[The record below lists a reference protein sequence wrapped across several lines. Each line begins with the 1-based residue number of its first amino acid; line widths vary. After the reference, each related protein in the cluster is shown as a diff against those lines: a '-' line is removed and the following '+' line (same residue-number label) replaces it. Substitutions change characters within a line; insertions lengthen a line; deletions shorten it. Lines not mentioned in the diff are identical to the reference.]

1 MGMIGEIFSGES
13 QPGMEKYSGITT
25 GIVKEN
31 WDKEHPGMVKVEY
44 VMWENGQNIS
54 GWVPVMSPYAGNGY
68 GCYLLPEIGSVV
80 ILAFFMGVRDC
91 PVVLGSLWNKKVELP
106 KETADQ
112 DNTKKT
118 FQSRGGSL
126 IQITDE
132 DGKEKIEIRTPGGL
146 EFVLEDEN
154 QKISLADK
162 DKKNAVE
169 LDAKAGAVTISA
181 EKKLV
186 LMAGGA
192 EVFSMD
198 KSQAALT
205 NGTLNLEAKQ
215 SLKVKGQSSRLEGG
229 TVEVKANGTLKLESS
244 GIAQVKGSMLKLN

>member
-80 ILAFFMGVRDC
+80 ILAFLMGVRDC